1 MTIDRRSF
9 IKASVLGIA
18 GTLCEAYA
26 VEALPGKND
35 ARLKHSFRRP
45 VQDGWTF
52 VHLEGAP
59 AEIGFQHGYWLAPEI
74 HDGLKVIQLEQ
85 KHSSKRGWRF
95 FRQKA
100 KDTMWPRIEPE
111 YREELTGIAEGLQAR
126 GLRLDLWDV
135 VALNAAMEWGYFLKQ
150 YDNAHVKPLTASL
163 ALPEHCSAF
172 VATGSYTRD
181 GKPVI
186 AHNCWTGYL
195 DGERWTMI
203 CDIVPAHGHRILMD
217 AYPGFIHSGDDFAI
231 NTAGIAITET
241 TITQFSGYDFEG
253 IPEFVRARKAA
264 QYAKSIDDFARI
276 MKDGNNGG
284 YANNWLV
291 ADYKANEVADL
302 ELGLKNVTLWR
313 SKSGYF
319 VGSNF
324 PVNPKLAAKETDFNL
339 EDLSLSANARHVRWK
354 QLMSEHKGAIDL
366 ALAQRFLADHYD
378 TYDKKTSAN
387 ERTLCGHIDLS
398 PRGLKSW
405 QPPYGP
411 AGAVQNKAADAAMAE
426 KMSFTAA
433 AGHCCGMDFNA
444 AEHVRQHPEFS
455 WQEPL
460 LRDMDSCPWTT
471 FKIQS

>member
-1 MTIDRRSF
+1 MDRREF
-9 IKASVLGIA
+9 IKASFVGLGGA
-18 GTLCEAYA
+18 LTQASRLA
-26 VEALPGKND
+26 ALPGKKD
-35 ARLKHSFRRP
+35 PRLKRSFRRP
-45 VQDGWTF
+45 VHNGWTF

-74 HDGLKVIQLEQ
+74 EDGLKVIELEQ

-95 FRQKA
+95 FRDKA
-100 KDTMWPRIEPE
+100 KNMMWPCIELE
-111 YREELTGIAEGLQAR
+111 YREELTGISEGLQAR

-150 YDNAHVKPLTASL
+150 YDKQRGKTLSASL
-163 ALPEHCSAF
+163 AVPEHCSAF
-172 VATGSYTRD
+172 VATGSYTKD

-195 DGERWTMI
+195 DGERWTVI
-203 CDIVPAHGHRILMD
+203 CDIAPAHGHRILMD
-217 AYPGFIHSGDDFAI
+217 TYPGFIHSGDDFAI
-231 NTAGIAITET
+231 NAAGIAITET
-241 TITQFSGYDFEG
+241 TITQFSGYDPHG

-264 QYAKSIDDFARI
+264 QYSESIDDFARI

-291 ADYKANEVADL
+291 ADYKRNEVADL
-302 ELGLKNVTLWR
+302 ELGLKNVSLWR
-313 SKSGYF
+313 TGSGCF

-324 PVNPKLAAKETDFNL
+324 PVNPKLAEQETDFNL
-339 EDLSLSANARHVRWK
+339 EDMSESANARHVRWK
-354 QLMSEHKGAIDL
+354 QLMAQHKGEIDL
-366 ALAQRFLADHYD
+366 NLAQRFLADHYD

-398 PRGLKSW
+398 PRGSKPW

-411 AGAVQNKAADAAMAE
+411 AGAVQNKAADAAMVEQMAL
-426 KMSFTAA
+426 TAA
-433 AGHCCGMDFNA
+433 AGHCCGMDFKA
-444 AEHVRQHPEFS
+444 AEHVRDHPEFS

-460 LRDMDSCPWTT
+460 LRDMDSYPWTT